1 MKKILFVKKKKPFS
15 LKCTLLQNVLH
26 SRSQSWPLRSPPPPL
41 PTPPPLRSQPTLRSP
56 PDLRTPR
63 FIYQSWCSIQRFI
76 GASYFYMIHAIF
88 PLSKTINF
96 WFVFFFGK
104 NPNFCNFTSI
114 SSSMWLSSNPS
125 HVTNLIVKL
134 IWIRINWFEL

>member
-96 WFVFFFGK
+96 RFVFFSVRTLTFVIS
-104 NPNFCNFTSI
+104 PQFIFYVTFFESLTCNQPHS
-114 SSSMWLSSNPS
+114 
-125 HVTNLIVKL
+125 
-134 IWIRINWFEL
+134 